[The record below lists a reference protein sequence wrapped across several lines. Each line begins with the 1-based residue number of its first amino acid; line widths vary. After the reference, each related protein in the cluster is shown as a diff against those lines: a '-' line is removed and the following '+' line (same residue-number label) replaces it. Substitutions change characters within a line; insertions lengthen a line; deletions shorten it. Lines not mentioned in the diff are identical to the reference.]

1 MNTVFKT
8 AFLQEETEGFCR
20 GGKTVRDTNARARK
34 LAEKLAQR
42 GVLAADAV
50 NIRHAKLT
58 EREYVTTLYHFY
70 PLITR

>member
-1 MNTVFKT
+1 MVAKPSGTRMP
-8 AFLQEETEGFCR
+8 ALG
-20 GGKTVRDTNARARK
+20 K